1 MNYRFTENAQ
11 AALNAAAESA
21 SKLGHTYIGSEHI
34 LMGLLYKGTSIAA
47 NLLAAKGITY
57 EKVVEA
63 IGESIGTNRSTACC
77 PNPRRV
83 PHASSKAR
91 PSLPV

>member
-34 LMGLLYKGTSIAA
+34 LMGLLYKGTSSAA

-57 EKVVEA
+57 EKVV
-63 IGESIGTNRSTACC
+63 
-77 PNPRRV
+77 
-83 PHASSKAR
+83 
-91 PSLPV
+91 